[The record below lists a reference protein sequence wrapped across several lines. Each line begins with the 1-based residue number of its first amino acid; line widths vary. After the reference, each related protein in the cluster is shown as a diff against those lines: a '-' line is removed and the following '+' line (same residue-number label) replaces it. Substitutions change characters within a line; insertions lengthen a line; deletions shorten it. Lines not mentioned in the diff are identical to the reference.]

1 MDHIRDKLQY
11 HIELAEEFKRW
22 VETHPDFELL
32 APVTMNLVCFR
43 YHPSGVE
50 DEERLNHLNEQLLH
64 KVNQTGKMYFTHTKV
79 HGKYTLRMV
88 IGQTDV
94 DQRHVEEAWETIG
107 EVVQNME

>member
-43 YHPSGVE
+43 YHPSDME
-50 DEERLNHLNEQLLH
+50 NEERLNQLNEQLLH

-79 HGKYTLRMV
+79 QGKYTLRMV

-107 EVVQNME
+107 EVVQNMQ